1 MSCMWC
7 CQNVHTPC
15 NLTRMRALIPVR
27 CASCVQVE
35 VFRLANLPDLDQSN
49 SFVCSTLKSWVV
61 TVVKNYS
68 FDGLWCDT
76 TPEVY
81 GAIDHLFVASL
92 VILLLFNKLHSY
104 P

>member
-1 MSCMWC
+1 
-7 CQNVHTPC
+7 
-15 NLTRMRALIPVR
+15 MRALIPVR